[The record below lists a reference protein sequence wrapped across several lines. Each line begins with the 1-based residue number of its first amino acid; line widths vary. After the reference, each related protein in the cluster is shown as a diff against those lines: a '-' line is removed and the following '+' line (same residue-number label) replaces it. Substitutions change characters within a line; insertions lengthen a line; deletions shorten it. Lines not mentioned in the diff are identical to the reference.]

1 MLELYNKKGG
11 DVDNIV
17 FPSGALVKENVL
29 QIYYGGADTVC
40 CLAEVCYSD
49 FLSSFEGSTYK
60 EVVTRHTKNPIIIP
74 NKEIKWESR
83 AVFNPTAVEIDGKIH
98 ILYRAMGDDNT
109 SVIGYAVTTDG
120 LNLDENLDHPIYTPR
135 EQFELKRNTPNG
147 NSGCE
152 DPRITRIDDKLYM
165 VYTAYDGVNPPRVAA
180 TSIFVTEF
188 LRRDWKWSNAKII
201 TPETVDDKDACIFQN
216 KVDNKIIAIHRV
228 SSHICLDYLDSLDFE
243 LNKIDKC
250 IPLMAPRPGM
260 WDSTK
265 IGIAAP
271 PLETEAGWL
280 LLYHGVSDEGIYRI
294 GAALLEFHNPA
305 NVISR
310 TADYIFEPKEEYE
323 LKGIID
329 NVVFPCGA
337 VIRDNTVF
345 IYYGGA
351 DKVVGVATLDL
362 KRVLEALLF

>member
-1 MLELYNKKGG
+1 
-11 DVDNIV
+11 
-17 FPSGALVKENVL
+17 
-29 QIYYGGADTVC
+29 
-40 CLAEVCYSD
+40 
-49 FLSSFEGSTYK
+49 
-60 EVVTRHTKNPIIIP
+60 
-74 NKEIKWESR
+74 
-83 AVFNPTAVEIDGKIH
+83 
-98 ILYRAMGDDNT
+98 
-109 SVIGYAVTTDG
+109 
-120 LNLDENLDHPIYTPR
+120 
-135 EQFELKRNTPNG
+135 
-147 NSGCE
+147 
-152 DPRITRIDDKLYM
+152 
-165 VYTAYDGVNPPRVAA
+165 
-180 TSIFVTEF
+180 
-188 LRRDWKWSNAKII
+188 
-201 TPETVDDKDACIFQN
+201 
-216 KVDNKIIAIHRV
+216 
-228 SSHICLDYLDSLDFE
+228 
-243 LNKIDKC
+243 
-250 IPLMAPRPGM
+250 MAPRPGM